1 MPHPHVLSNVS
12 PSVTVTPVAPSNMSS
27 LKGIILPTHP
37 LPPEQAL
44 GEDLM
49 GGVSIHVKE
58 TKTKKI
64 KSENNS
70 EANFV
75 KCEYCDYCCDK
86 VIYNILLKSLTHSSF
101 HYTTEFLFSSNKFRI
116 QSSCFLAHLLK
127 LLRLAYVLKCLFCF
141 PSKKYLC
148 NPLY

>member
-1 MPHPHVLSNVS
+1 
-12 PSVTVTPVAPSNMSS
+12 VTVTPVASSNMSS

-86 VIYNILLKSLTHSSF
+86 VNYNILLKPLTHSSF

-116 QSSCFLAHLLK
+116 QFSSFLVFLLK
-127 LLRLAYVLKCLFCF
+127 LLRLAYVIKSLFSF
-141 PSKKYLC
+141 AEQEVLV
-148 NPLY
+148 